1 MDGSIP
7 KPRSSEMAVSE
18 RGGHHWNQGSCLE
31 GWTRSPSYLVGMQY
45 DQIVKK
51 VHG

>member
-18 RGGHHWNQGSCLE
+18 RGGDHWGKLL
-31 GWTRSPSYLVGMQY
+31 GGL
-45 DQIVKK
+45 DK
-51 VHG
+51 VTQLSQLG